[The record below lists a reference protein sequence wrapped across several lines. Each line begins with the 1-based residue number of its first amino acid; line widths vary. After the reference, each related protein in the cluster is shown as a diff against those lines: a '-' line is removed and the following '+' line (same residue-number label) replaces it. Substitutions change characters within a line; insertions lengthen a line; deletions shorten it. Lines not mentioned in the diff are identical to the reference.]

1 MMVLRSYYY
10 TISYYVLLCPTYP
23 SSCSAQ
29 SFKAHNAPEKR
40 DEAAQNGV
48 HHDSELTLAVSKEGT
63 SSYWSFDGLHSR
75 FPKQIPN

>member
-1 MMVLRSYYY
+1 MMVVRSYYY
-10 TISYYVLLCPTYP
+10 TISYYVLLCPTCPTCP

-63 SSYWSFDGLHSR
+63 SSY
-75 FPKQIPN
+75 